1 MRMEAKR
8 YYEFGPFRL
17 DPAER
22 LLLRDGQSL
31 PLTSKAFEALLLLV
45 ENSGH
50 VLGKQ
55 ELIKKLWPETFVE
68 DANLTNNISLL
79 RKALGDSSEEP
90 RYIETVPR
98 RGYRFVA
105 AVKQVQPVEE
115 GQSKWPPLFS
125 NRRRVILT
133 VTVAAAFLLLITAGW
148 MFRARLSLPPKET
161 FSFHERDWVLI
172 ASFENRT
179 GEPLFDGT
187 IESALEREL
196 SSSRFVNVNS
206 SERTGDILRLMK
218 KPPATKIDAALG
230 REICLRDGGI
240 RVLLTGNV
248 GKLGTTYVM
257 GVNLIDPYRNQTVAS
272 ASEEAA
278 NQESLWPAIRRLS
291 NWTRE
296 TLGETLPT
304 IQQSSEAL
312 EKVTTPSL
320 RALQLY
326 TQGMALVNEGAWP
339 FIPSQ
344 GGAPEQVL
352 RQALTEDPEFA
363 SAYIM
368 LAFML
373 RNQNK
378 PQQEWGP
385 PSQRALD
392 LSGRTSEREWY
403 FIDGSYYLLRQQ
415 YEKAV
420 SPFEALVRQY
430 PDHFWGRNNLAWTY
444 FYLGRWQEY
453 ITQFAQA
460 AELRPNDLRINRLAA
475 WNLLQRD
482 MDEAR
487 RVAERAAKVITPEM
501 AIAHPYEVAW
511 IQLFPVHD
519 LWVRGDTES
528 ALNELDRWAQTV
540 DSRQGRERDAFAK
553 NIGSCYLAFGK
564 LRAAEE
570 LFQKLPEKD
579 GDRDSFRAEVAYITG
594 DIANFRKL
602 LRKHNKPN
610 PLKAALLAHVGLTDE
625 AQKLLS
631 KTKKLPGSRSEL
643 IQILIRIAEGEIAL
657 SRGRTSEAIS
667 LLQDAVPAVRWN
679 SSSAF
684 FMESESLADALERQG
699 DLQKAAQVL
708 ERASQQKAI
717 AYENEGS
724 TGHYWLRV
732 QGRLA
737 QLYRKLGRFEEA
749 ENAEAEHSK
758 MLAYAD
764 HAHPMPLQMQQAG
777 TIRNR

>member
-1 MRMEAKR
+1 MEAKR

-570 LFQKLPEKD
+570 LFRKLPEKD
-579 GDRDSFRAEVAYITG
+579 GGRDSFRAEVAYITG